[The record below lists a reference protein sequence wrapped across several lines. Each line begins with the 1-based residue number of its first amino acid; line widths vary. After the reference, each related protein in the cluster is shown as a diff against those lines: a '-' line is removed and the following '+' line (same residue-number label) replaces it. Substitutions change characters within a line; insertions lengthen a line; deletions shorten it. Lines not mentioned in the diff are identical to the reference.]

1 MKTKYLENNI
11 SRNNFPF
18 MKKVLLINTD
28 NSSEE
33 INRHAKNMVDKG
45 VITEFYY
52 VKDYA
57 EEALAFFNVP
67 KNDLGRGYYYSI
79 SEFVGI
85 YLCHTDYFLYFMGDS
100 TLEQNCSWI
109 DASITKMNSNSKY
122 KVATLVWNKKYNEAK
137 LESSSEDNEFFIG
150 FGFSDQC
157 FLIRTKDFQ
166 ASIYNEKNVLSERY
180 PKYGGEAFEKRVDSW
195 MRNHDYYRIVFK
207 NGYYISK
214 NLPRNK
220 LLINIGISMG
230 RWGRASFK

>member
-1 MKTKYLENNI
+1 
-11 SRNNFPF
+11 

-45 VITEFYY
+45 VITECYY